1 MDRCHRLG
9 QRKPTLSISVAQ
21 EVGEM
26 GWRKIVV
33 VVVSQVLI
41 TDSPLRSIDRPIK
54 VTRLVIEN
62 SIESRILE
70 LQKKK
75 ENLAASAL
83 GDDDKA
89 MGRLSP
95 EDLAFLFS
103 L

>member
-1 MDRCHRLG
+1 MSLFCLRCSRNRL
-9 QRKPTLSISVAQ
+9 THDALVNA
-21 EVGEM
+21 
-26 GWRKIVV
+26 
-33 VVVSQVLI
+33 
-41 TDSPLRSIDRPIK
+41 DRPIK
-54 VTRLVIEN
+54 VTRLIIEN

-75 ENLAASAL
+75 ENLAASTL